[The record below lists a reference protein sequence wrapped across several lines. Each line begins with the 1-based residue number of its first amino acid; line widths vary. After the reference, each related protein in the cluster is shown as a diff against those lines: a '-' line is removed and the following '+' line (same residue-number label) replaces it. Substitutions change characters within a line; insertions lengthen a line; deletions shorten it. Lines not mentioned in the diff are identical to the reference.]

1 MGDQKSGNT
10 MQTSN
15 SSSNSTS
22 TAGPNPYLAPMLQNI
37 TTPAYNWSMGNLN
50 APGYF
55 PTGTVAAQSPWTQTA
70 NANLMSRGASGMGYQ
85 LEDTAKHA
93 AWDTISGQY
102 LNAADNPAYQ
112 ASLEASFRPQA
123 EQFRDIVAPGINAT
137 FAGSGRTGGGAH
149 VDTTMRGYQDLAR
162 SQSDAAAKAALGY
175 YQGERNNQFQ
185 AMNMLPQFQAM
196 DYQNLAAQGQAGG
209 QQDAY
214 AQRLLDDQNA
224 KYAYDTTGQ
233 LDWYNRL
240 SQTLQGMYPGGQ
252 TTGQQSGS
260 SSGMSQ
266 MPQQGGGVGSFLG
279 PAMSVAGMALPFLKF
294 SDARLKDVH
303 ARVGFTDTGFPL
315 YLYNY
320 KGEDSPQI
328 GPMAQDVERV
338 MPDAVAEHPSGYK
351 VVDYSRLAP
360 EGDL

>member
-37 TTPAYNWSMGNLN
+37 TTPAYNWSMGNLD

-55 PTGTVAAQSPWTQTA
+55 PGGTVAAQSPWTQQG

-85 LEDTAKHA
+85 LEDRAKHA
-93 AWDTISGQY
+93 AFDTITGQY
-102 LNAADNPAYQ
+102 LNPESNPAFQSY
-112 ASLEASFRPQA
+112 LEASFRPQA
-123 EQFRDIVAPGINAT
+123 EQFTDIIAPSIDSK
-137 FAGSGRTGGGAH
+137 FAGSGRTAGGAH
-149 VDTTMRGYQDLAR
+149 FDTTMRGVQDLERA
-162 SQSDAAAKAALGY
+162 QADAAAKAGLGL
-175 YQGERNNQFQ
+175 YQSERANQFQ

-279 PAMSVAGMALPFLKF
+279 PAMSIAGMALPFF

-320 KGEDSPQI
+320 KGEDRPQI
-328 GPMAQDVERV
+328 GPLAQDVEQV
-338 MPDAVAEHPSGYK
+338 MPDAVAEHSSGYK
-351 VVDYSRLAP
+351 VVDYSRLVP